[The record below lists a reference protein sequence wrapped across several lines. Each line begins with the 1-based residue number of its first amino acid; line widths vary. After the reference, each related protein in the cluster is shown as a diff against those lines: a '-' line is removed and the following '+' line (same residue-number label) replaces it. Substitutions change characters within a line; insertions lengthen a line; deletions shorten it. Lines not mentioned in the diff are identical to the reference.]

1 MIRIFQGYNEPTI
14 SNLGVYQQDMVVS
27 SKLRT
32 LALSQAQESVHGGM
46 PIPPLWEHNKNVC
59 QMFVYGSHLLWASI
73 RELLVTQRMKFC
85 QQPIGSSRYIDGL
98 WHTQTGHRRL
108 CHSEGYPWHTQATC
122 LPSGHF
128 TLCYG
133 KSPSQD
139 GIGKG
144 AREILDPNNYF
155 LDRIARSEIPRFGI
169 HHNISQ
175 YIPI

>member
-32 LALSQAQESVHGGM
+32 LALSQGYESVHGGM

-59 QMFVYGSHLLWASI
+59 QMFVYGSHLLWVSI
-73 RELLVTQRMKFC
+73 RELLVTQRIKFC

-122 LPSGHF
+122 SESLLIRENPFIWMS
-128 TLCYG
+128 TLWSFHALLWKITIVG
-133 KSPSQD
+133 WHRERSQRNL
-139 GIGKG
+139 G
-144 AREILDPNNYF
+144 
-155 LDRIARSEIPRFGI
+155 S
-169 HHNISQ
+169 
-175 YIPI
+175 